1 MSNIS
6 AAARS
11 LSSDNLRLRLIAA
24 LVLPSLIHGE
34 IINQRDNKTQ
44 NTHCGYHADD
54 IPEQEPDYIADCFDG
69 DWQMFEDNYG
79 FLVHGI
85 PPDR

>member
-1 MSNIS
+1 MALIPCPECG
-6 AAARS
+6 RS
-11 LSSDNLRLRLIAA
+11 VSSFANTCPNCGYPVR
-24 LVLPSLIHGE
+24 LIHGE

-69 DWQMFEDNYG
+69 DWQMFEDNYS
-79 FLVHGI
+79 
-85 PPDR
+85 D